1 MHMLPV
7 AAILVLCLAAASLG
21 CQAEVRPP
29 PAAAPVAPPEA
40 PARLGAVRLRGD
52 PPGDSVQRAAVAELG
67 DALGDA
73 GFRVVTGDEPHDAD
87 LLLTVTSAAAKDG
100 GPKKRWILTLS
111 ATVGDHEME
120 DISGHFVRADGGVD
134 ALTVH
139 DMCRRWKRRYQ
150 RLQTAGP
157 VGDR

>member
-1 MHMLPV
+1 MHILPV
-7 AAILVLCLAAASLG
+7 AATLALCLVTASLG

-29 PAAAPVAPPEA
+29 PAAVPAAPPEA
-40 PARLGAVRLRGD
+40 PAPLGAVRLRGD
-52 PPGDSVQRAAVAELG
+52 PPDNSVQQAAVTELA

-73 GFRVVTGDEPHDAD
+73 GFKVVTGDEPHDAD
-87 LLLTVTSAAAKDG
+87 LLLTVTSAAARDG

-134 ALTVH
+134 ALTVR
-139 DMCRRWKRRYQ
+139 DLCRRWKRRYQ
-150 RLQTAGP
+150 RLQSSGP